1 MLFGNKLNFI
11 ALIELLCSMT
21 MSETKKQISSI
32 LVNIATEAKYSRAL
46 DNE

>member
-1 MLFGNKLNFI
+1 
-11 ALIELLCSMT
+11 MT

-46 DNE
+46 DNEYKNKKIYREVY